1 MAQQKKTMS
10 TRRKLAIATWS
21 APQEGNIYGKLTVD
35 ATKALAYL
43 EEVRRKTGEKVT
55 ITHLVGKAVAEALRQ
70 APTLNGRIV
79 WGKYV
84 PFDTVDIAFLVA
96 LEGGNDLA
104 KAKVSSADQKSIA
117 DIARELGAVS
127 GRLRSGGDRDFEK
140 SKGAIKAM
148 PMWLLK
154 RMVWLTGFLA
164 SSLGMS
170 IKALGVEPF
179 PFGSCI
185 ITSVG
190 MFGIDEGFAPP
201 TPFARVPVLI
211 LVGAVR
217 DRPAVVDG
225 QIKVQP
231 QVTINA
237 TIDHR
242 FIDGAQLG
250 VLAKV
255 MREYLEDP
263 QRFAPINTT
272 DAVDG
277 GAAGGSAAA
286 PAAKST

>member
-55 ITHLVGKAVAEALRQ
+55 MTHLVGKAVAEALRQ
-70 APTLNGRIV
+70 APTLNGRIT

-104 KAKVSSADQKSIA
+104 KAKVASADQKSIA
-117 DIARELGAVS
+117 DISRELGAVS

-263 QRFAPINTT
+263 QRFAPI
-272 DAVDG
+272 DG
-277 GAAGGSAAA
+277 APASGSGSAPA
-286 PAAKST
+286 PADKST

>member
-35 ATKALAYL
+35 ATRALAYL

-55 ITHLVGKAVAEALRQ
+55 MTHLVGKAVAEALRQ

-104 KAKVSSADQKSIA
+104 KAKVTSADQKPIA

-127 GRLRSGGDRDFEK
+127 GRLRSGGDSDFEK

-148 PMWLLK
+148 PMWLLR

-164 SSLGMS
+164 SSLGMR

-263 QRFAPINTT
+263 QRFAPIE
-272 DAVDG
+272 
-277 GAAGGSAAA
+277 GAPAGGSGAG

>member
-35 ATKALAYL
+35 ATRALAYL
-43 EEVRRKTGEKVT
+43 EEVRRRTGEKVT
-55 ITHLVGKAVAEALRQ
+55 MTHLVGKAVAEALRQ

-104 KAKVSSADQKSIA
+104 KAKVTSADQKPIA

-127 GRLRSGGDRDFEK
+127 GRLRSGGDSDFEK

-164 SSLGMS
+164 SSLGMR

-263 QRFAPINTT
+263 QRFAPIE
-272 DAVDG
+272 
-277 GAAGGSAAA
+277 GAPAGGSGAA
-286 PAAKST
+286 PAAQST

>member
-55 ITHLVGKAVAEALRQ
+55 MTHLVGKAVAEALRQ
-70 APTLNGRIV
+70 APTLNGRIA

-117 DIARELGAVS
+117 DISRELGAVA

-217 DRPAVVDG
+217 DRPAVIDG

-255 MREYLEDP
+255 MREYIEDP
-263 QRFAPINTT
+263 QRFMPIDGAP
-272 DAVDG
+272 
-277 GAAGGSAAA
+277 AGGSGSA
-286 PAAKST
+286 PADKPA